1 MPPQMRLACEHL
13 CAGCSDRD
21 IARMMALGLNM
32 VKVHL
37 SRARA
42 RTGTHNRNELIAWC
56 RAGGQVRSVR
66 AVLKMPEI
74 TVRKARSR
82 VRVDVLAYD
91 AIRALKEQMPE
102 ELVRAGKD
110 ALKLILQRRREAAD
124 AARATETGAT
134 GGL

>member
-1 MPPQMRLACEHL
+1 M
-13 CAGCSDRD
+13 
-21 IARMMALGLNM
+21 
-32 VKVHL
+32 
-37 SRARA
+37 
-42 RTGTHNRNELIAWC
+42 
-56 RAGGQVRSVR
+56 
-66 AVLKMPEI
+66 
-74 TVRKARSR
+74 
-82 VRVDVLAYD
+82 RVDVLAYD